1 MKKAHPAN
9 QDGFFFSFSIDLI
22 MDFKRLLYSDNKS
35 RRIAE
40 LIFLYGFLPLLV
52 MLEKWDIPLMVFLL
66 FMGLS
71 VYFYLVNDPNF
82 DRKTLLNW
90 KQGRTELGKILI
102 MFGISAIVMLA
113 LIWGIDSSKMFL
125 LLRTNPLL
133 LLMISIFYPLFSVI
147 PQGLAYRSMFFHR
160 YGDLF
165 PGNALKII
173 ISAAVF
179 AFGHVLYKNWM
190 VMVLTFVAGLI
201 FGYRYYKTKS
211 LAISVLEHALYGVW
225 LFACGLG
232 YFFVSSMV
240 E

>member
-1 MKKAHPAN
+1 MELRR
-9 QDGFFFSFSIDLI
+9 I
-22 MDFKRLLYSDNKS
+22 LYSNNKP

-40 LIFLYGFLPLLV
+40 LILLYGFLPLIV
-52 MLEKWDIPLMVFLL
+52 MFERWDIPLMVFLL

-71 VYFYLVNDPNF
+71 VYIYLVNDPAF
-82 DRKTLLNW
+82 DRNTFLNW
-90 KQGRTELGKILI
+90 KQGRTELGKIMV
-102 MFGISAIVMLA
+102 MFGISAIVMLV
-113 LIWGIDSSKMFL
+113 LIWIIDSSKMFQ
-125 LLRTNPLL
+125 LLRSNPLL

-165 PGNALKII
+165 PGKTLKII
-173 ISAAVF
+173 SSAAVF
-179 AFGHVLYKNWM
+179 AFAHILYKNWM
-190 VMVLTFVAGLI
+190 VLVLSFMAGLI

-211 LAISVLEHALYGVW
+211 LAVSVLEHAMYGVW

>member
-1 MKKAHPAN
+1 
-9 QDGFFFSFSIDLI
+9 
-22 MDFKRLLYSDNKS
+22 
-35 RRIAE
+35 
-40 LIFLYGFLPLLV
+40 
-52 MLEKWDIPLMVFLL
+52 MLERWDIPLMVFLL
-66 FMGLS
+66 FMGLT
-71 VYFYLVNDPNF
+71 VYFYLVNDPDF
-82 DRKTLLNW
+82 DRKTFLNW
-90 KQGRTELGKILI
+90 KQGRAELGKILV
-102 MFGISAIVMLA
+102 MFGISAFVMLA
-113 LIWGIDSSKMFL
+113 LIWIIDPSKMFL

-173 ISAAVF
+173 VSAAVF
-179 AFGHVLYKNWM
+179 AFAHILYKNC
-190 VMVLTFVAGLI
+190 MVLLLSFIAGLI

-211 LAISVLEHALYGVW
+211 LAISVLEHAIYGVW

>member
-1 MKKAHPAN
+1 M
-9 QDGFFFSFSIDLI
+9 DLRR
-22 MDFKRLLYSDNKS
+22 FLYSNNKP

-52 MLEKWDIPLMVFLL
+52 MFERWDIPLMAFLL
-66 FMGLS
+66 IMGLT

-90 KQGRTELGKILI
+90 KQGRAELGKIFV
-102 MFGISAIVMLA
+102 MFGISAVVMLA
-113 LIWGIDSSKMFL
+113 LIWIIDSSKLFL
-125 LLRTNPLL
+125 LLRTNPML
-133 LLMISIFYPLFSVI
+133 LLMISTFYPLFSVI

-173 ISAAVF
+173 SSAAVF
-179 AFGHVLYKNWM
+179 AFAHILYKSWM
-190 VMVLTFVAGLI
+190 VLVLSFMAGLI

-211 LAISVLEHALYGVW
+211 LSISILEHAMYGVW